1 MLLKK
6 RPTRDDVAR
15 AAGVSGWT
23 VSNVLNGSSL
33 ASIREETRVRVL
45 AAAEEI
51 GYRPNNTA
59 RALVTGRFSSIA
71 FWMCFDYSQHR
82 AHVLHRMKQ
91 QMAGSGFEII
101 IRDIEQELNTAPNT
115 SRSFHLPVD
124 GIIVLDTDTAGPA
137 FSRLN
142 PSASI
147 PFVSMGG
154 YWTEERD
161 CVGVDLYAGTVEAI
175 THLIESGRRNI
186 VYITPQPNKNWPADT
201 RMAAYEKTMREAGL
215 ETRFIWLPDLS
226 LASVRKASS
235 EYLRDTANKPDAL
248 FCHNDDV
255 ALGAYRAICDVGATV
270 GHDIALV
277 GCDGIEECDY
287 LACPITTI
295 SQPIDEMCALAWEF
309 LARRIE
315 EPDCPLQQ
323 RILKPK
329 LVVRASTQP

>member
-1 MLLKK
+1 M
-6 RPTRDDVAR
+6 
-15 AAGVSGWT
+15 
-23 VSNVLNGSSL
+23 
-33 ASIREETRVRVL
+33 L

-82 AHVLHRMKQ
+82 AQVLHRMKQ

-101 IRDIEQELNTAPNT
+101 IRDLDGDKDRGPSSPQT
-115 SRSFHLPVD
+115 SYLPVD
-124 GIIVLDTDTAGPA
+124 GIIALDTPATGPTFA
-137 FSRLN
+137 RIN
-142 PSASI
+142 PSASV

-154 YWTEERD
+154 YWTGERD
-161 CVGVDLYAGTVEAI
+161 FVGVDLYSGTVDAI
-175 THLIESGRRNI
+175 THLIETGRRNI
-186 VYITPQPNKNWPADT
+186 VYVTPLPDGNEDA
-201 RMAAYEKTMREAGL
+201 RMTAYEKTMREAGL
-215 ETRFIWLPDLS
+215 ETRCLWLPDLS
-226 LASVRKASS
+226 LSSVRKAAN
-235 EYLRDTANKPDAL
+235 EYLQNPSNKTDAL

-255 ALGAYRAICDVGATV
+255 ALGAYRAICDIGASV
-270 GHDIALV
+270 GHDIALI

-295 SQPIDEMCALAWEF
+295 SQPIAEMCTLAWEF
-309 LARRIE
+309 LSRRIQ

-329 LVVRASTQP
+329 LAIRASTQP